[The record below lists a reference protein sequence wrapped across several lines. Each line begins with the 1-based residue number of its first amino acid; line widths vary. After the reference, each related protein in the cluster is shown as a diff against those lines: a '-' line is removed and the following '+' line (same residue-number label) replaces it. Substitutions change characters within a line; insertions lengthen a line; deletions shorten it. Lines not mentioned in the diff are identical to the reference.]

1 MSFYQQMVNTQLV
14 ICTPPNK
21 SVKCKT
27 EKKSLLCAVSL
38 AVQNV
43 KLSYIKPFRF
53 RLHFF
58 LFLFLVTHY
67 QLLQHK
73 NRINMVTIA
82 RMSSYLTNQTT
93 LNESGPLTLGVKD
106 INTSGGQWYV
116 V

>member
-1 MSFYQQMVNTQLV
+1 MQNG
-14 ICTPPNK
+14 
-21 SVKCKT
+21 
-27 EKKSLLCAVSL
+27 KKKVYYVVSL

-53 RLHFF
+53 RLHFY
-58 LFLFLVTHY
+58 LFFFLVTHY

-73 NRINMVTIA
+73 NRINMVIIA
-82 RMSSYLTNQTT
+82 RISSYLTNQTT
-93 LNESGPLTLGVKD
+93 LNELGPLTLGVKD